1 MFSDRSQK
9 KIGLVSQDEKKKLD
23 TYKTFK
29 YFAVKFKPAIGFCIM
44 EHWDWD
50 VPVPTKKNVHT

>member
-1 MFSDRSQK
+1 M
-9 KIGLVSQDEKKKLD
+9 KKKLD